1 MENTCRICWKKIW
14 TKYTDKRLWCNSCR
28 EEINKAIWYDK
39 LHIVNWRRMDT
50 YTTALQIS
58 YDNAM
63 EDLSKEKQDKE
74 FYYKKCLEQCDEIE
88 KLKEENKELRKD
100 AEDIAMYSMKL
111 IEEIKRLKGLQ
122 ICWKTVAEW
131 IEEDREVVR
140 VDKDWK
146 VVSWGEFRELC

>member
-58 YDNAM
+58 YDNA
-63 EDLSKEKQDKE
+63 
-74 FYYKKCLEQCDEIE
+74 IA
-88 KLKEENKELRKD
+88 ENRKLRKD

-140 VDKDWK
+140 VDKNWK
-146 VVSWGEFRELC
+146 VVSGWEFRELC